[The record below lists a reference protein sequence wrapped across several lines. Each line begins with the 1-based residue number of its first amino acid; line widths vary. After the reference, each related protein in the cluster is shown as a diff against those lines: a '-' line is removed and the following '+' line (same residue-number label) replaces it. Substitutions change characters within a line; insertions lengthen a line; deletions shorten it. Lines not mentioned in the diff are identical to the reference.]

1 MRYVVLDT
9 NVLLSALLCRKRSSS
24 VPLQILQ
31 YVFARKLLPVFNQD
45 ILDEYEEVLHR
56 SKFRFSE
63 SLVRNAIDAVINVG
77 IAKEP
82 LHYDG
87 VFPDPDDRVF
97 FEVAWNMY
105 QEAHETYLV
114 TGNIRHYPKEDF
126 LKTPRQLLDIIER
139 TP

>member
-1 MRYVVLDT
+1 MRYVILDT

-63 SLVRNAIDAVINVG
+63 SLVRSAIDAVINVG
-77 IAKEP
+77 ISKEP

-97 FEVAWNMY
+97 FEVAWSMY
-105 QEAHETYLV
+105 QEAPETYLV
-114 TGNIRHYPKEDF
+114 TGNIKHYPKEDF
-126 LKTPRQLLDIIER
+126 VKTPRQLLDMIEQK
-139 TP
+139 P

>member
-1 MRYVVLDT
+1 MRHVILDT
-9 NVLLSALLCRKRSSS
+9 NVLLSALLSRKRSSS

-31 YVFARKLLPVFNQD
+31 YVFARKLLPVFNQE

-63 SLVRNAIDAVINVG
+63 NLVRSAIDAVINVG
-77 IAKEP
+77 ISKEP

-97 FEVAWNMY
+97 FEVACNMY
-105 QEAHETYLV
+105 QAAHETYLV
-114 TGNIRHYPKEDF
+114 TGNIKHYPKEDF
-126 LKTPRQLLDIIER
+126 VKTPRQMLDMIEQK
-139 TP
+139 P